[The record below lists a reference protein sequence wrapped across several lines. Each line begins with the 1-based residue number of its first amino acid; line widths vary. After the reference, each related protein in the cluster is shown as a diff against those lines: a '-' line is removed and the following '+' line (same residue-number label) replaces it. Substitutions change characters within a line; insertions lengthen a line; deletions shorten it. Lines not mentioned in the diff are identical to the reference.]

1 METFKE
7 IDIKYY
13 DNSGNVQVRC
23 TVPVTQDSLV
33 HYELMQSH
41 YCKLSFKLSKP
52 IYFLLGDF
60 IDTPY
65 GRFELIDLT
74 KVKDNDTIGYSYEIQ
89 FDAYY
94 RKLKNKI
101 LKYRPNTGSQEAT
114 FSLTSK
120 ISTHVEVIMKNLSY
134 YAKLDKSYLYDPKFI
149 GEGTDYTY
157 VIDASVDA
165 SASKLITYSN
175 ASILDAIANIAQT
188 FNCEWWFEG
197 NILHFGTCENTNE
210 IVDFKLDGNIVSMS
224 SSQNQSTYANRV
236 YAFGAARNLPSG
248 YKNDADADI
257 TKDGVV
263 EKRLMLPN
271 LAECSD
277 KNKQLLTENG
287 FELKNGYIQVSGL
300 REDQYVEGVTTND
313 DIYPRNLIKT
323 SNVTSYEKDVED
335 ESTPEEG
342 DLIKRTFYRVGSLTI
357 IGEDGEKT
365 GDMAFRKSY
374 ILSGKSLHIVFQSGS
389 LNGMDFECEFNPDG
403 VEEILKDKDGNPIL
417 KDGKEQINPKSQV
430 FEIVANEDYGRFL
443 PDITLHPKDG
453 DTFVLYNWDSSK
465 LGNTLVSSASNEL
478 LTDAIKNLK
487 KSMIDPTTYTCTAE
501 ANYSYNQGMGNLHG
515 VGDRVNLYN
524 KGYGDSYRS
533 SRIIGY
539 EFCLD
544 IPYDGAK
551 YYVGEKPSYSR
562 LNAMES
568 KIEEL
573 VYNGQSYLN
582 NGGGSGGSS
591 IYIIKSYDKT
601 SPTEYNVYSARAV
614 DKRYLSKLTDDTAEG
629 LITFAK
635 GLIAKGLADLM
646 MGAKFGNSA
655 KITELGEAFFSAI
668 KSLDYDNAAEQGF
681 SVEKEKNGKYH
692 AFFTNL
698 TIWGKARFHE
708 LEIRKLSYSGGNI
721 YLSGA
726 GSKLIKVVPVRR
738 IVNET
743 YDYEW
748 MECSEEI
755 CDGWKCYLL
764 ADDGTTATMN
774 DWQDGDQARCQTM
787 GEIAA
792 GGAYSDVSNKSY
804 WRTIPNGGVS
814 TQNEKIY
821 GTKTETY
828 IDEDGNEQTRKV
840 QVELY
845 DGQAFAWI
853 VIGKHSENF
862 DGYTEDSAPAETK
875 DIPAEGDTIVLDGNR
890 HRDENTGKYD
900 KTDRQNVIILETT
913 GEYAPRIA
921 CYANITEYK
930 HTFTKSVNG
939 SDKEVSLSV
948 FETSPKGGTKINSSR
963 FEWIS
968 DDGSTINIINYR
980 GDWVEGIK
988 YHKNDQVNHNNA
1000 VWVCVAN
1007 SGVDVTEEPSDGV
1020 KYWKK
1025 VLSGGKGEKGDDGKT
1040 PQPTGSVETYYA
1052 ITSSPSTEPNDSSW
1066 APTPIDTSKYQGK
1079 FLWTDNRTEWKIGD
1093 KTEWI
1098 SNKTCSYIGKDGS
1111 NGTSVSIKGSLSDIG
1126 ELPVSGNVNGDS
1138 YLIDGYLWIYTGT
1151 SVDDDNHHNGFENVG
1166 KIKGEDG
1173 ISATQYYYHVAW
1185 MNTSDNSDN
1194 SFTTTNPSGSS
1205 YAYIGTLID
1214 TTENDSDDYTKYDW
1228 AYVKGD
1234 RGEDG
1239 KNAVR
1244 LDLTNESS
1252 TVTCDKDGN
1261 IIGTIQGT
1269 VAILYDGAK
1278 EADINKVSY
1287 SISSYKGLSSMPTI
1301 SEGGV
1306 ISDLSVSGG
1315 KTSLEASI
1323 NIKAV
1328 YENQDYYATY
1338 TITKVLAG
1346 SDGTPAISYWI
1357 EPSATAIKVDS
1368 DGNANPSTITCKQ
1381 YKQVGAESPV
1391 AGDKKIYYRHNRIDS
1406 RLWNEYTEAITPAVN
1421 VEAYEFV
1428 LADRIPSD
1436 SHAIIYDRES
1446 IPVVKDGQ
1454 NGNDGLS
1461 GNGIVPA
1468 YIRSKDNPTPPTSTD
1483 KNNLDNGWSL
1493 AIPSVADVKNVS
1505 YSDSSWTDYNDGGYT
1520 WKKSPTTAD
1529 SYTSS
1534 CLVTFTTTQANQVVK
1549 FVIKSFSEPRY
1560 DYIFLSEIDAASAP
1574 SRPTS
1579 NGWYRA
1585 VSGNGVELSVIDII
1599 ATAGTHTVYV
1609 CYGKDNSNGY
1619 NGDYGLFRIDSSA
1632 DIPLWQSNGK
1642 EVFTREDSGAIKSK
1656 ITSWSEPFKVTGE
1669 NGTDGKDGTDG
1680 EQGESALEIIV
1691 TPETLVFDTN
1701 DYGLVPP
1708 ETSKQASIS
1717 CYRNGVKVTNVS
1729 YRKSAEENC
1738 LASVSESNGSATVT
1752 ISKITSQEVADT
1764 SGNSSTISNTSGYA
1778 TIQVW
1783 DKDTNLYHRVQVK
1796 FMVNVAKF
1804 TGQMVN
1810 TNKRFSNTLTEVG
1823 NRVDDK
1829 VGSSEFTQ
1837 FKAEITQT
1845 AREISLSVSEKSIGR
1860 RNLLVGS
1867 AFQREDNHV
1876 EITGGVR
1883 IEMNSGYQ
1891 GTNCIHSIDDT
1902 DGTPHYRGAFFDGSQ
1917 GGKSIKITKGKKYVL
1932 SCYYK
1937 TNDTNGRIFL
1947 EALYTDE
1954 QTNAKRTGNG
1964 PTYLTQSNFVV
1975 TKLNQWE
1982 LFTTVIDTT
1991 NAGEKEN
1998 YLAFN
2003 FFEHSNGNYGRIDA
2017 YICRPMVEEGDTYNG
2032 WTLSQ
2037 DDYDI
2042 IGANLIDN
2050 SRTLDVGGNILSV
2063 TGNKTLVGDVY
2074 ELTASGSDDYNQ
2086 FYRIKGDAFNLN
2098 TDYTLSFEVR
2108 GDAKYIE
2115 VNAFYPAN
2123 NTKYTCYVEQQ
2134 NDVMYEKTGDGTTV
2148 GYVTLGQFKELS
2160 KQQKVWCHFRFKDRL
2175 PEQIY
2180 FQFKRN
2186 TEQTGVTSWSVT
2198 ITRPKIEV
2206 GAVVTEYTE
2215 RKSDLV
2221 DKASLKAAGIEI
2233 TSDMVELYGNQVKVS
2248 GAKGGT
2254 PVAMF
2259 ENGMLNS
2266 NLINADK
2273 IMARQLQTTGSN
2285 GQSVS
2290 IENGLMEVYGTNG
2303 MCNIR
2308 FGVNSNGEAILSY
2321 YDKNGKW
2328 LYDLGPNKLD
2338 GGQLKESK
2346 LDGEKYVDAVS
2357 FFGTNNFFTTETY
2370 INVDVKQ
2377 VRREYS
2383 QRLFGNNLFVND
2395 DQEVANNNAAHMGY
2409 KPFER
2414 VSASDVTTLYRYTA
2428 PRQSGTIIKDE
2439 SYGLTTPALAKQA
2452 DGKYFTS
2459 NSKLAI
2465 NGHLTNLAPAG
2476 YYFRQSEQV
2485 MMAPYP
2491 MPSAETQSPKFPA
2504 YSIRYLNIN
2513 IDSTGTVMGGFNGMM
2528 SFLTRTI
2535 RIQN

>member
-23 TVPVTQDSLV
+23 TVPVTQDALV

-134 YAKLDKSYLYDPKFI
+134 YAKLDKSYLYDPKFV

-248 YKNDADADI
+248 YKKDSDADI

-263 EKRLMLPN
+263 EKRLMLPTST
-271 LAECSD
+271 ECSD
-277 KNKQLLTENG
+277 KNRQLLTENG

-342 DLIKRTFYRVGSLTI
+342 DFIKRTFYRVNSLSI
-357 IGEDGEKT
+357 VNEDGEKT

-374 ILSGKSLHIVFQSGS
+374 ILSGKNLHVVFQSGS

-430 FEIVANEDYGRFL
+430 FEIVSNEDYGRFL

-582 NGGGSGGSS
+582 NGGGPGGSS

-635 GLIAKGLADLM
+635 GLIANGLAKLM

-655 KITELGEAFFSAI
+655 KITELGEAFLSAI

-681 SVEKEKNGKYH
+681 SVEKEKSGKYH

-698 TIWGKARFHE
+698 TIWGKAMFHE

-726 GSKLIKVVPVRR
+726 GSKLIKVVPVKQS
-738 IVNET
+738 VSDDGVTTWVET
-743 YDYEW
+743 TENDVERF
-748 MECSEEI
+748 
-755 CDGWKCYLL
+755 GWKCYLL

-774 DWQDGDQARCQTM
+774 YWHEGDQARCQTM
-787 GEIAA
+787 GEIVS
-792 GGAYSDVSNKSY
+792 GGTYQNASNKSY
-804 WRTIPNGGVS
+804 WRTIPKGGVS

-821 GTKTETY
+821 GTKKETY
-828 IDEDGNEQTRKV
+828 IDKDGNEQTREV

-853 VIGKHSENF
+853 IVGKHCGDI
-862 DGYTEDSAPAETK
+862 DGYDDEFSVGYNGSNPAPLETR
-875 DIPAEGDTIVLDGNR
+875 DIPSAGDTIVLDGNR
-890 HRDENTGKYD
+890 HRNKQGEYD

-930 HTFTKSVNG
+930 HTFTKIVNG
-939 SDKEVSLSV
+939 GNKEVSLSV

-980 GDWVEGIK
+980 GDWEENNT

-1007 SGVDVTEEPSDGV
+1007 SGVDVTEEPSDGAT
-1020 KYWKK
+1020 YWKK
-1025 VLSGGKGEKGDDGKT
+1025 VLSGGKGEKGDK
-1040 PQPTGSVETYYA
+1040 
-1052 ITSSPSTEPNDSSW
+1052 
-1066 APTPIDTSKYQGK
+1066 
-1079 FLWTDNRTEWKIGD
+1079 GD
-1093 KTEWI
+1093 K
-1098 SNKTCSYIGKDGS
+1098 
-1111 NGTSVSIKGSLSDIG
+1111 G
-1126 ELPVSGNVNGDS
+1126 E
-1138 YLIDGYLWIYTGT
+1138 
-1151 SVDDDNHHNGFENVG
+1151 
-1166 KIKGEDG
+1166 
-1173 ISATQYYYHVAW
+1173 
-1185 MNTSDNSDN
+1185 
-1194 SFTTTNPSGSS
+1194 
-1205 YAYIGTLID
+1205 
-1214 TTENDSDDYTKYDW
+1214 
-1228 AYVKGD
+1228 
-1234 RGEDG
+1234 
-1239 KNAVR
+1239 
-1244 LDLTNESS
+1244 
-1252 TVTCDKDGN
+1252 
-1261 IIGTIQGT
+1261 
-1269 VAILYDGAK
+1269 
-1278 EADINKVSY
+1278 
-1287 SISSYKGLSSMPTI
+1287 
-1301 SEGGV
+1301 
-1306 ISDLSVSGG
+1306 
-1315 KTSLEASI
+1315 
-1323 NIKAV
+1323 
-1328 YENQDYYATY
+1328 
-1338 TITKVLAG
+1338 
-1346 SDGTPAISYWI
+1346 
-1357 EPSATAIKVDS
+1357 
-1368 DGNANPSTITCKQ
+1368 
-1381 YKQVGAESPV
+1381 
-1391 AGDKKIYYRHNRIDS
+1391 
-1406 RLWNEYTEAITPAVN
+1406 
-1421 VEAYEFV
+1421 
-1428 LADRIPSD
+1428 
-1436 SHAIIYDRES
+1436 
-1446 IPVVKDGQ
+1446 
-1454 NGNDGLS
+1454 DGLS

-1493 AIPSVADVKNVS
+1493 IIPSVADVKNVN
-1505 YSDSSWTDYNDGGYT
+1505 YSDSSWTDYNDSGYT

-1529 SYTSS
+1529 SFTSS
-1534 CLVTFTTTQANQVVK
+1534 CLVTFTTTKENQVVK

-1560 DYIFLSEIDAASAP
+1560 DYIFLSEIDAASVP

-1585 VSGNGVELSVIDII
+1585 VSGNGVELSITDVI

-1609 CYGKDNSNGY
+1609 CYGKDNSSSFH
-1619 NGDYGLFRIDSSA
+1619 GDYGLFRIEKMTDI
-1632 DIPLWQSNGK
+1632 DIPLWQSNGT
-1642 EVFTREDSGAIKSK
+1642 EVFTRENSGEIKSK

-1669 NGTDGKDGTDG
+1669 DGADG

-1701 DYGLVPP
+1701 DYGVVPP

-1729 YRKSAEENC
+1729 YLKSAEENC
-1738 LASVSESNGSATVT
+1738 LASVSESNSSATVT
-1752 ISKITSQEVADT
+1752 ISRITSQEVADT

-1810 TNKRFSNTLTEVG
+1810 TNKQFSKTLREVG
-1823 NRVDDK
+1823 NSVNDK
-1829 VGSSEFTQ
+1829 MDKSELTE
-1837 FKAEITQT
+1837 FKAEINQT

-1860 RNLLVGS
+1860 RNMLVGS
-1867 AFQREDNHV
+1867 ACRKYGDGFMYMSGAESSYYDGYPLEQ
-1876 EITGGVR
+1876 
-1883 IEMNSGYQ
+1883 IEKNSGID
-1891 GTNCIHSIDDT
+1891 GVNCIHCRTKQTGT
-1902 DGTPHYRGAFFDGSQ
+1902 DYFLSGFRWSGNSPQGNIKLERG
-1917 GGKSIKITKGKKYVL
+1917 KNYVL
-1932 SCYYK
+1932 SFYAK
-1937 TNDTNGRIFL
+1937 TNTPNDIYFIAEVLYQGSKIDTSRPAGY
-1947 EALYTDE
+1947 A
-1954 QTNAKRTGNG
+1954 G
-1964 PTYLTQSNFVV
+1964 PTGYSTTFSASEAD
-1975 TKLNQWE
+1975 KWE
-1982 LFTTVIDTT
+1982 LFTV
-1991 NAGEKEN
+1991 KV
-1998 YLAFN
+1998 
-2003 FFEHSNGNYGRIDA
+2003 SVPSDA
-2017 YICRPMVEEGDTYNG
+2017 PYEYVEINIFARARSYSFVGGYICKPMLEEGENYNG
-2032 WTLSQ
+2032 WTLSEQ
-2037 DDYDI
+2037 DYDYV
-2042 IGANLIDN
+2042 GGNLLDN
-2050 SRTLDVGGNILSV
+2050 ARTLDKSGTLAIINDTVIQNGYGTDSACAKNLMQANATPSDYNEVLRWIFGSTYLVKGNDYIFSFVAKADVDDARVVCYMWSGDIENSCDIFTEGNGGTWDSRSDGYVVFILSRQWTRYWV
-2063 TGNKTLVGDVY
+2063 HWRPKDGYATPKEVIIRHTGNNSTS
-2074 ELTASGSDDYNQ
+2074 AS
-2086 FYRIKGDAFNLN
+2086 
-2098 TDYTLSFEVR
+2098 
-2108 GDAKYIE
+2108 
-2115 VNAFYPAN
+2115 
-2123 NTKYTCYVEQQ
+2123 
-2134 NDVMYEKTGDGTTV
+2134 TV
-2148 GYVTLGQFKELS
+2148 YVTQPKLEIGATM
-2160 KQQKVWCHFRFKDRL
+2160 
-2175 PEQIY
+2175 
-2180 FQFKRN
+2180 
-2186 TEQTGVTSWSVT
+2186 TEW
-2198 ITRPKIEV
+2198 
-2206 GAVVTEYTE
+2206 TE

-2266 NLINADK
+2266 KLINADK
-2273 IMARQLQTTGSN
+2273 IMARQLDTTGSN
-2285 GQSVS
+2285 GQRVS
-2290 IENGLMEVYGTNG
+2290 IEDGLMQIFGKNG
-2303 MCNIR
+2303 ACNIK
-2308 FGVNSNGEAILSY
+2308 FGVNDNGEAILSY

-2338 GGQLKESK
+2338 GSQITSSTVTINE
-2346 LDGEKYVDAVS
+2346 YVEATTKP
-2357 FFGTNNFFTTETY
+2357 GTNNFY
-2370 INVDVKQ
+2370 NNVMYLGKEVKQ
-2377 VRREYS
+2377 VKSQYS
-2383 QRLFGNNLFVND
+2383 QLLFGNNIFMNED
-2395 DQEVANNNAAHMGY
+2395 DEIQKNSSAHVGYQPFANESNVIKLY
-2409 KPFER
+2409 KY
-2414 VSASDVTTLYRYTA
+2414 SA
-2428 PRQSGTIIKDE
+2428 PRMGNTIVKDDK
-2439 SYGLTTPALAKQA
+2439 YGLSTAELAKKA

-2459 NSKLAI
+2459 TVMASGSSLV
-2465 NGHLTNLAPAG
+2465 NLAPVG
-2476 YYFRQSEQV
+2476 VYFGKNETVRY
-2485 MMAPYP
+2485 APYP
-2491 MPSAETQSPKFPA
+2491 VVSVGSTNDRFPA
-2504 YSIRYLNIN
+2504 FTIGGLEIFKAGVGSSMTGFNGFFSYLTRNVNIN
-2513 IDSTGTVMGGFNGMM
+2513 IIS
-2528 SFLTRTI
+2528 
-2535 RIQN
+2535 